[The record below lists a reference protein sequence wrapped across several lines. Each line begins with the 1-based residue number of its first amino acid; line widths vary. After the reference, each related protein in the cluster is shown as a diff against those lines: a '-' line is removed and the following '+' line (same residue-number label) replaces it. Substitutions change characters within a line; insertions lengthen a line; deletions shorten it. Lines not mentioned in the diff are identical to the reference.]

1 MPTHIF
7 ENTAADFRSG
17 LASNKQAEFMTCSGF
32 HSVEQLT
39 LLTEEETCDTVLEWI
54 RLWFS
59 ATSDCSSLSQK
70 TPVRMYMMGQYVWVT
85 HTKEARTHTHAFM
98 HKHASYMRNTWEEPW
113 ILTSHT

>member
-1 MPTHIF
+1 MHIF
-7 ENTAADFRSG
+7 ENMAADFRSG
-17 LASNKQAEFMTCSGF
+17 STNTLKSRHAIGF
-32 HSVEQLT
+32 HSVEQWT
-39 LLTEEETCDTVLEWI
+39 FLTEEETCDAVLKWI

-59 ATSDCSSLSQK
+59 ATSDYSSISQK

-85 HTKEARTHTHAFM
+85 HTKDAQAHTQASM